1 MEIGMTNGYPDPEI
15 ELSNLKERLSDAEQQ
30 LKWCDK
36 PWDDSEGW
44 TKTIASLRKE
54 IAMMEHSK

>member
-1 MEIGMTNGYPDPEI
+1 MEEIGMTNGYPDPEI

-36 PWDDSEGW
+36 PWDDLEGW
-44 TKTIASLRKE
+44 TKTITSLRK
-54 IAMMEHSK
+54 KLQ